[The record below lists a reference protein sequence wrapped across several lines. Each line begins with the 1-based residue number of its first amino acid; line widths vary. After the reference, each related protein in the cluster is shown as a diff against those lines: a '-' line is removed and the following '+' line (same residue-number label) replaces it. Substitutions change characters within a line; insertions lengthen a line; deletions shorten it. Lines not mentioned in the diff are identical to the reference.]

1 MSQIPITKKDKFSP
15 QEIARGLEQNFQR
28 KQEGGESQQPS
39 RKWLFLSL
47 SLILIIAASGLNYW
61 FSVSQRQSFTDLI
74 PKDATAYAI
83 INQVDVYPQVS
94 SLIQSLGEKSFF
106 GQEAINRLNQYFN
119 QAGLGFSS
127 DILPLFKSQAALI
140 TLPANNNT
148 GLPFLIVLKK
158 RGGLAEV
165 SQFLDKIKSEMN
177 KDFNISIED
186 YRQVRMTLLN
196 PLLSSSVQ
204 YSYALI
210 EDYLIISNSQESLRE
225 IIDSIIGG

>member
-1 MSQIPITKKDKFSP
+1 MSQIPITKIAKDSN
-15 QEIARGLEQNFQR
+15 IDLR
-28 KQEGGESQQPS
+28 KSQTGGESKQS
-39 RKWLFLSL
+39 SKKWLFLSL
-47 SLILIIAASGLNYW
+47 FLILIVVASGLNYW
-61 FSVSQRQSFTDLI
+61 FLVSQRQSFADLI

-83 INQVDVYPQVS
+83 INQVDIYPQVS

-119 QAGLGFSS
+119 QAELSFSS

-148 GLPFLIVLKK
+148 DLPFLIVLKK
-158 RGGLAEV
+158 KGGLAEI
-165 SQFLDKIKSEMN
+165 SQFLDKIKPEMN

-186 YRQVRMTLLN
+186 YRQISITLLS
-196 PLLSSSVQ
+196 PILDSSVQ

-210 EDYLIISNSQESLRE
+210 ENYLIISNSQESLQE
-225 IIDSIIGG
+225 IIDSIISG